1 MYTTNSE
8 LLEKV
13 REGDEAA
20 WRLFRDTYRP
30 LIYHCAKQWGLTPD
44 DYPELEQIVLLSF
57 FRVNPNFVY
66 DPQKGKFR
74 SYLGIIMK
82 NCISSIF
89 RHKKLR
95 AEMNKALEI
104 QEKELDD
111 SFEEEWNREWKIHL
125 FWLSMKNAAEQMPEK
140 AFQAFELL
148 EMKGKK
154 AADVASA
161 LGISVPSVY
170 NYRKKVID
178 FLRGNIAEISREE
191 VE

>member
-13 REGDEAA
+13 RTGDEAA

-30 LIYHCAKQWGLTPD
+30 LIYHCAKQHGLTPD

-66 DPQKGKFR
+66 DPRKGKFR

-82 NCISSIF
+82 NCVSSIF
-89 RHKKLR
+89 RHKKQRGEVNEVLV
-95 AEMNKALEI
+95 A
-104 QEKELDD
+104 QEEGFDD

-125 FWLSMKNAAEQMPEK
+125 FWLSMKNASDQMPEK
-140 AFQAFELL
+140 VFQAFELL
-148 EMKGKK
+148 EIKGRK
-154 AADVASA
+154 ASEVASE
-161 LGISVPSVY
+161 LGISIPSVY

-178 FLRGNIAEISREE
+178 FLRTTIAEISSEE
-191 VE
+191 AE

>member
-13 REGDEAA
+13 RASDEAA
-20 WRLFRDTYRP
+20 WQLFRDTYRP
-30 LIYHCAKQWGLTPD
+30 LIYHCAKQHGLTPE

-82 NCISSIF
+82 NCVSSIL
-89 RHKKLR
+89 RHKKQR
-95 AEMNKALEI
+95 AEMNKALET
-104 QEKELDD
+104 QEKKLDD

-140 AFQAFELL
+140 VFKAFELL
-148 EMKGKK
+148 EIKGQK
-154 AADVASA
+154 AAEVASA
-161 LGISVPSVY
+161 LGISIPSVY

-178 FLRGNIAEISREE
+178 FLRANIAEISSEE

>member
-1 MYTTNSE
+1 MYTTSSE
-8 LLEKV
+8 LLGKV
-13 REGDEAA
+13 RAGDESA

-30 LIYHCAKQWGLTPD
+30 LIYHCAKQRGLTPD
-44 DYPELEQIVLLSF
+44 EYPELEQIVLLSF

-89 RHKKLR
+89 RHRKQR
-95 AEMNKALEI
+95 AERDKAWET
-104 QEKELDD
+104 QEELDV

-125 FWLSMKNAAEQMPEK
+125 FWLAMQNAAGQMPEK
-140 AFQAFELL
+140 VFQAFDLL
-148 EMKGKK
+148 EMKGRK
-154 AADVASA
+154 AAEVASM

-178 FLRGNIAEISREE
+178 FLRMNIAEMSCEE
-191 VE
+191 TDG